1 MKTTKL
7 MIVGVA
13 IAAAFSAA
21 TAKSQNL
28 TATLS
33 GFGPGLPVSGTFNNG
48 LLTEQYASGVLNFT
62 EFSAFCVEP
71 NQNVAFGQTLVY
83 QVQNPGNLNN
93 SNTVAQLVTSYLAS
107 PRTAQDAAAVQ
118 WAIWET
124 VTETSSV
131 KSLSDGNVRITPSA
145 SNDLIALANNYL
157 NSAEC
162 FGPTTLTYLMNSNY
176 QDQVSWNVVPE
187 PTSLGLVALS
197 GMLVLRRRRR

>member
-33 GFGPGLPVSGTFNNG
+33 GFGPGLPISGTFNNG

-83 QVQNPGNLNN
+83 QVQNPTNLNN
-93 SNTVAQLVTSYLAS
+93 SDTVARLVTSYLAS
-107 PRTAQDAAAVQ
+107 PKTAQDAAAVQ

-131 KSLSDGNVRITPSA
+131 KSLAGGNVKITSGVN
-145 SNDLIALANNYL
+145 NDLIVLADHYL
-157 NSAEC
+157 NYAEC
-162 FGPTTLTYLMNSNY
+162 FSATPLTYLTNSSY
-176 QDQVSWNVVPE
+176 QNQVSWNVVPE

-197 GMLVLRRRRR
+197 GMLALRRRRR

>member
-33 GFGPGLPVSGTFNNG
+33 GFGPGLPISGTFNNG
-48 LLTEQYASGVLNFT
+48 LLTQQYASGVLNFT

-71 NQNVAFGQTLVY
+71 NQDVAFGQTLVY
-83 QVQNPGNLNN
+83 QVQNPSTLNN
-93 SNTVAQLVTSYLAS
+93 SDTVARLVTSYLAS
-107 PRTAQDAAAVQ
+107 PKTAQDAAAVQ

-124 VTETSSV
+124 VTETSSA
-131 KSLSDGNVRITPSA
+131 KSLSGGNVRITPTA
-145 SNDLIALANNYL
+145 NNDLIALANNYL
-157 NSAEC
+157 TYAEC
-162 FGPTTLTYLMNSNY
+162 FAPASLTYLTNSNY
-176 QDQVSWNVVPE
+176 QDQISWNVVPE

-197 GMLVLRRRRR
+197 GILVLRRRRR